1 MLRWKQ
7 IAKQYGVLWFAW
19 YWGTFIPLFSLFTIP
34 YHCGFDLIGIA
45 DWLEVR
51 GWLGWLE
58 WFKINARSL
67 IDRCNQKDNFVI
79 FDKIAE
85 GHYVSHKLKHL
96 CYDLTFGSNTY
107 MIWTLTK
114 TL

>member
-19 YWGTFIPLFSLFTIP
+19 YWGTFVPLFAVFTIP
-34 YHCGFDLIGIA
+34 YHCGFDLVGIA

-67 IDRCNQKDNFVI
+67 IDRCNQKDTFVI
-79 FDKIAE
+79 FDQVAQ
-85 GHYVSHKLKHL
+85 GNYVSHKFLI
-96 CYDLTFGSNTY
+96 FMVFTY
-107 MIWTLTK
+107 I
-114 TL
+114 